1 MRLVRAMPALT
12 PAAEAIVDAIVRRY
26 GAGLFSTRA
35 KLLRSLVH
43 FGPVRYAQFVLGY
56 MEGVQAREEF
66 IALGEEFERIFA
78 AFPATGYA
86 QARRALAAMGLP
98 DGSTPRPAE
107 PGYAP

>member
-1 MRLVRAMPALT
+1 MPALT
-12 PAAEAIVDAIVRRY
+12 PAAEAIVGAIVGRY

-56 MEGVQAREEF
+56 MEGVQPREEF

-86 QARRALAAMGLP
+86 HAPAGSRASADDRSRRLALAQILIQSA
-98 DGSTPRPAE
+98 
-107 PGYAP
+107 